1 MRSAVNTALVML
13 QRALRTFD
21 ARSLPPLIR
30 VAPIALLTAV
40 LAFSP
45 AALAAAPPTV
55 SATIGTGYAK
65 RTLAL
70 CGDRDPSP
78 YTYFHRGAPI
88 LIQGAVRPR
97 PPARPWYVT
106 IRRKHC
112 VGKKFEG
119 NLGDITI
126 RGRPDGTFRT
136 VYTARLTGVF
146 TVRILHDV
154 PNMPGVRIVSA
165 TYHLIV
171 R

>member
-1 MRSAVNTALVML
+1 VGDRVML
-13 QRALRTFD
+13 VGD
-21 ARSLPPLIR
+21 AANQADPLNGGGIHK
-30 VAPIALLTAV
+30 AMEG
-40 LAFSP
+40 

-55 SATIGTGYAK
+55 SARISTGYAK

-78 YTYFHRGAPI
+78 YTYFHRGAQI
-88 LIQGAVRPR
+88 LIQGTVRPR
-97 PPARPWYVT
+97 PPARPWYVA

-136 VYTARLTGVF
+136 VYTARLRACPKSG
-146 TVRILHDV
+146 LL
-154 PNMPGVRIVSA
+154 PSG
-165 TYHLIV
+165 
-171 R
+171 

>member
-21 ARSLPPLIR
+21 ARSLPALIR

-45 AALAAAPPTV
+45 AALAASPTV
-55 SATIGTGYAK
+55 SARISTGYAK

-70 CGDRDPSP
+70 CGDRDRSP

-97 PPARPWYVT
+97 PPARPWHVT

-126 RGRPDGTFRT
+126 LGRPDGTFRT

-146 TVRILHDV
+146 TVRVLYDI
-154 PNMPGVRIVSA
+154 PNMPGVRIASA
-165 TYHLIV
+165 TYRLIV